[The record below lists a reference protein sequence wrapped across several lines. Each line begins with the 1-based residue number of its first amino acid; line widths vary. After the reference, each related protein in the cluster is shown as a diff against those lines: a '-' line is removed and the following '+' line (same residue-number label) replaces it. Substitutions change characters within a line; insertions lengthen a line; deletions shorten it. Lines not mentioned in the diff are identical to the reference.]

1 MTTFTQTGGARIGEG
16 AFLALNATWP
26 FATITIDERKIALRC
41 LWMKW
46 IFPKETIRYLTA
58 HDGAFSTGLRIDHS
72 NKNYT
77 GFIVFW
83 SFKIERLLHEL
94 NSRGYTVRQ

>member
-1 MTTFTQTGGARIGEG
+1 MTIFTQTGGARIGEG
-16 AFLALNATWP
+16 AILAFNATWP
-26 FATITIDERKIALRC
+26 FATITIDEREITLRC

-46 IFPKETIRYLTA
+46 IFPKETIRNLTVY
-58 HDGAFSTGLRIDHS
+58 DGAFSTGLRLDHA

-83 SFKIERLLHEL
+83 SFKIGKLLQEL
-94 NSRGYTVRQ
+94 NARGYTARK